1 MKIWLSN
8 SLIQRYILDNKQSS
22 YHILPVI
29 PVIKK
34 KASKPG
40 VRPVLLTF
48 FPSRSSPQ
56 RLLELWAES
65 TFNEHT
71 NWVLR
76 SVITRLMSQSAFPLE
91 L

>member
-34 KASKPG
+34 ASKPG
-40 VRPVLLTF
+40 VCPVLLTS

-56 RLLELWAES
+56 GLPELWAES

-76 SVITRLMSQSAFPLE
+76 SVITRLISQSAFPLE